1 MEAQTHTGQ
10 SDSDAPVRH
19 GQYNQYGTLRLPHG
33 TLEQPVF
40 MPDATLGVVR
50 AVDATDLVACDIQ
63 ALVMNTYHL
72 MQRPGT
78 STIQALG
85 GLHQMSAWPRPIVT
99 DSGGF
104 QAYSLIQQNPKFG
117 SMTED
122 GITFKPEG
130 SDRKFHLTPEKT
142 IQLQVS
148 YGADIVICL
157 DVCTHVDAP
166 FEDQQLAVRRT
177 IDWARRCK
185 KEFQHLMQ
193 QKKLPPEQQPLL
205 FAVIQGGGYPE
216 LRKQCAEALLEIGG
230 FDGYGYGGWPLD
242 AQGKLLIDIISYTR
256 ELVPPQFPMHAL
268 GIGHPQNIVECSAI
282 GYGLFDSAMPTR
294 DARHAR
300 LYTFNTEEDAPNS
313 GLEGKWLSYIY
324 SGDDKHIKSDR
335 PISQLC
341 TCQVCAHYS
350 LGYLHHLFKV
360 GDSLFYRLATI
371 HNLRFMTQ
379 LTQRLRMNHYQQPS

>member
-1 MEAQTHTGQ
+1 MEQTHMARPDQ
-10 SDSDAPVRH
+10 SDGSRY
-19 GQYNQYGTLRLPHG
+19 GIYNQYGELRLRLG
-33 TLEQPVF
+33 ILEQPVF

-50 AVDATDLVACDIQ
+50 ATDSTDLMACGIQ
-63 ALVMNTYHL
+63 AVVMNTFHL

-85 GLHQMSAWPRPIVT
+85 GLHEMAAWPRPIIT

-117 SMTED
+117 SMSEE

-130 SDRKFHLTPEKT
+130 SERKFHLTPEKT

-148 YGADIVICL
+148 YGADIVVCL

-166 FEDQQLAVRRT
+166 FEAQELSVRRT
-177 IDWARRCK
+177 IDWAKRCK
-185 KEFQHLMQ
+185 KEFQRLMQ
-193 QKKLPPEQQPLL
+193 QKKLPPERQPLL
-205 FAVIQGGGYPE
+205 FAVIQGGGYRE
-216 LRKQCAEALLEIGG
+216 LRRQCAESLLAIG

-242 AQGKLLIDIISYTR
+242 AQGHLLTEIIAYTR

-268 GIGHPQNIVECSAI
+268 GIGHPQNVVECVAL

-294 DARHAR
+294 DARHGR
-300 LYTFNTEEDAPNS
+300 LYTFNTEAGAPNA
-313 GLEGKWLSYIY
+313 GLEGSWLSYIY
-324 SGDDKHIKSDR
+324 VTDDKYIKSDQ
-335 PISQLC
+335 PVSSVCNCL
-341 TCQVCAHYS
+341 VCANYS
-350 LGYLHHLFKV
+350 LGYLHHLFKI

-371 HNLRFMTQ
+371 HNLRFMTR
-379 LTQRLRMNHYQQPS
+379 LTQRLRDAARSNV

>member
-1 MEAQTHTGQ
+1 MEQTYVERPDQ
-10 SDSDAPVRH
+10 SDNGRY
-19 GQYNQYGTLRLPHG
+19 GIYNQYGELRLRLG
-33 TLEQPVF
+33 ILEQPVF

-50 AVDATDLVACDIQ
+50 ATDSTDLMACGIQ
-63 ALVMNTYHL
+63 AVVMNTFHL

-85 GLHQMSAWPRPIVT
+85 GLHEMAAWPRPIVT

-117 SMTED
+117 SMSEE

-130 SDRKFHLTPEKT
+130 SERKFHLTPEKA

-148 YGADIVICL
+148 YGADIVVCL

-166 FEDQQLAVRRT
+166 FEAQELSVRRT
-177 IDWARRCK
+177 IDWAKRCK
-185 KEFQHLMQ
+185 REFQRLMQ
-193 QKKLPPEQQPLL
+193 QKKRPPERQPLL
-205 FAVIQGGGYPE
+205 FAVIQGGGYRE
-216 LRKQCAEALLEIGG
+216 LRRQCAESLLEIG

-242 AQGKLLIDIISYTR
+242 AQGHLLTEIIAYTR

-268 GIGHPQNIVECSAI
+268 GIGHPQNVVECAAL

-294 DARHAR
+294 DARHGR
-300 LYTFNTEEDAPNS
+300 LYIFNTEPGAPNA

-324 SGDDKHIKSDR
+324 VTDDKYIKSDQ
-335 PISQLC
+335 PVSSVCNCL
-341 TCQVCAHYS
+341 VCANYS
-350 LGYLHHLFKV
+350 LGYLHHLFKI

-379 LTQRLRMNHYQQPS
+379 LTQRLRDAASNSV

>member
-1 MEAQTHTGQ
+1 MEQTYVERPDQ
-10 SDSDAPVRH
+10 SDNGRS
-19 GQYNQYGTLRLPHG
+19 GIYNQYGELRLRLG
-33 TLEQPVF
+33 ILEQPVF

-50 AVDATDLVACDIQ
+50 ATDSTDLMACGIQ
-63 ALVMNTYHL
+63 AVVMNTFHL

-85 GLHQMSAWPRPIVT
+85 GLHEMAAWPRPIVT

-117 SMTED
+117 SMSEE

-130 SDRKFHLTPEKT
+130 SERKFHLTPEKT

-148 YGADIVICL
+148 YGADIVVCL

-166 FEDQQLAVRRT
+166 FEAQELSVRRT
-177 IDWARRCK
+177 IDWAKRCK
-185 KEFQHLMQ
+185 REFQRLMQ
-193 QKKLPPEQQPLL
+193 QKKLPPERQPLL
-205 FAVIQGGGYPE
+205 FAVIQGGGYRE
-216 LRKQCAEALLEIGG
+216 LRRQCAESLLEIG

-242 AQGKLLIDIISYTR
+242 AQGHLLTEIIAYTR

-268 GIGHPQNIVECSAI
+268 GIGHPQNVVECAAL

-294 DARHAR
+294 DARHGR
-300 LYTFNTEEDAPNS
+300 LYIFNTEPGAPNA

-324 SGDDKHIKSDR
+324 VTDDKYIKSDQ
-335 PISQLC
+335 PVSSVCNCL
-341 TCQVCAHYS
+341 VCANYS
-350 LGYLHHLFKV
+350 LGYLHHLFKI

-379 LTQRLRMNHYQQPS
+379 LTQRLRDAASNSV